1 MAAELKPI
9 DVICQPSRDGK
20 ITPMKIRV
28 IDEDGEYQEYKIKG
42 YNIIMRN
49 NIGLNKKRI
58 LAARYATRP
67 FSSAKAAGADLFE
80 IVPEQIYTS
89 ADLNWQ
95 DKQSRSS
102 VEMNDSSSRP
112 AISSKVE
119 NISQY
124 SHVFVGFPVWW
135 YREPSII
142 DTFMESYDWNGITV
156 IPFCT
161 SGGSG
166 LGDAGKNM
174 QALGKGAKVIE
185 GKRLSGNA
193 SETELKVWA
202 DQIL

>member
-1 MAAELKPI
+1 MKKVLVAYFSASGVTKKVAENL
-9 DVICQPSRDGK
+9 
-20 ITPMKIRV
+20 
-28 IDEDGEYQEYKIKG
+28 
-42 YNIIMRN
+42 
-49 NIGLNKKRI
+49 
-58 LAARYATRP
+58 
-67 FSSAKAAGADLFE
+67 AKAAGADLFE

-102 VEMNDSSSRP
+102 VEMNDRSSRP

-166 LGDAGKNM
+166 LGESGKNM
-174 QALGKGAKVIE
+174 QALGKGAKVID

-193 SETELKVWA
+193 SETELKAWA